1 MRTCLTL
8 KTFLVTIVMVIGL
21 FSQAEKAH
29 AVTYWL
35 QSQKISPPYPFD
47 PYGGALKIERL
58 DEKAGQFLVLD
69 TPEDYAALQALK
81 AAEKE
86 LYEKENGGVARN
98 GPEDEGGE
106 AYAYGPDDLWLEIVS
121 KVDDTASFVIHTPDP
136 EGVYDLFMTTNL
148 SPNVL
153 GLNLTNWLWLMR
165 TSPGET
171 NLVVTNLWAG
181 EAYFRLGTML
191 DSDSDGMTDAYESL
205 VAHTSSTLP
214 DSDDDGL
221 SDGFE
226 FQLGFNPLDAYSQDS
241 SHTFKDGQWYL
252 TAKTGQI
259 GTRAALIWDYAE
271 YDPWDDITYLWFSV
285 SGVAESEQHRIYI
298 QTPSID
304 STDTNL
310 VWQDMFFNFGWFD
323 QGYDQNTATRFYLT
337 AWWGDITNAPF
348 AALDG
353 QDRDFDGLQDGY
365 EILATQTAVGAPSSD
380 GSGVP
385 DGDAMPSGDG
395 FSNLQKW
402 QYGLSPWSP
411 VNTQDTV
418 GDGIPDWF
426 RVYITTWFGAGA
438 TGAWTDADGD
448 SVPNIVEF
456 DIGSDPTIRD
466 FGGYFPPPPNPAAQF
481 VTVHLSAVP
490 YSASQGPSGNPYFPT
505 VALSTGPLGVT
516 AAMVVNPTN
525 FEGAGV
531 ADVDLYIMP
540 IQNFYYN
547 VWPFTEDGTPTQ
559 GELQRPDPD
568 DLFGYREMLS
578 LATDFADNLWG
589 EIEEPVLQALRH
601 RTYEY
606 ASATAKMRV
615 AYACRQIQWLEY
627 HRSNVG
633 DQPGLRMR
641 IQKQTSIVHTEITK
655 TTAVDATYIAKY
667 PADGLRYVG
676 KVIKGVQW
684 LSFAM
689 NLPGEME
696 DFRERILDYLS
707 DVWNQ
712 RDLAAPALLSL
723 KIQEFLSSIPG
734 MPGGL
739 ISTTTPIFDPCPL
752 GFYEGGSGSWQDCL
766 WPY

>member
-1 MRTCLTL
+1 MPHVED

-214 DSDDDGL
+214 DSDGDGL
-221 SDGFE
+221 SDGLE

-285 SGVAESEQHRIYI
+285 SGVAESDQHRIYI

-304 STDTNL
+304 ATDTNL
-310 VWQDMFFNFGWFD
+310 VWQDMFFNFSYFAGNFD
-323 QGYDQNTATRFYLT
+323 PNTGTRPYVT
-337 AWWGDITNAPF
+337 AWWGDITNAAF

-353 QDRDFDGLQDGY
+353 LDRDFDGLQDGY
-365 EILATQTAVGAPSSD
+365 EILATQTAAGAPSSD
-380 GSGVP
+380 GSGIP
-385 DGDAMPSGDG
+385 DGDAEPSGDG
-395 FSNLQKW
+395 ISNLKKW
-402 QYGLSPWSP
+402 QYGLNPWSP
-411 VNTQDTV
+411 ASAQDTI

-426 RVYITTWFGAGA
+426 RVYITIWFGVGA
-438 TGAWTDADGD
+438 TGAWADADGD

-466 FGGYFPPPPNPAAQF
+466 FGGYFPPPPSEDAEF
-481 VTVHLSAVP
+481 VSLQYSVP
-490 YSASQGPSGNPYFPT
+490 YSDSQGPNGNSYFT
-505 VALSTGPLGVT
+505 TAGFSLGPLGVT
-516 AAMVVNPTN
+516 AGITAIPSD
-525 FEGAGV
+525 FGGPGV
-531 ADVDLYIMP
+531 ADFQLDIMP
-540 IQNFYYN
+540 VQDFYYN
-547 VWPFTEDGTPTQ
+547 VWPFTDDGTPTQ
-559 GELQRPDPD
+559 FELQRPDLD
-568 DLFGYREMLS
+568 DAATYRALIT
-578 LATDFADNLWG
+578 LATSLSGHLWG
-589 EIEEPVLQALRH
+589 QINEPLLQALRQ
-601 RTYEY
+601 RTLEY
-606 ASATAKMRV
+606 VSGVTKMKIS
-615 AYACRQIQWLEY
+615 YYCREIQWLEY
-627 HRSNVG
+627 QRLSLGENH
-633 DQPGLRMR
+633 PGLLLR
-641 IQKQTSIVHTEITK
+641 IQHRASVIHTEMTK
-655 TTAVDATYIAKY
+655 TTAIHLEYVDRY
-667 PADGLRYVG
+667 PTQGIRYAG
-676 KVIKGVQW
+676 KVLRGVQW
-684 LSFAM
+684 LAFAV
-689 NLPGEME
+689 NLP
-696 DFRERILDYLS
+696 DNLQQLRERIIDYRN
-707 DVWNQ
+707 DVRLHQ
-712 RDLAAPALLSL
+712 DTAGPALLSMKL
-723 KIQEFLSSIPG
+723 QEFISSIPG
-734 MPGGL
+734 MPSGL
-739 ISTTTPIFDPCPL
+739 ITTTTPIFDPCPL
-752 GFYEGGSGSWQDCL
+752 GFYDGGGGSWQDCL